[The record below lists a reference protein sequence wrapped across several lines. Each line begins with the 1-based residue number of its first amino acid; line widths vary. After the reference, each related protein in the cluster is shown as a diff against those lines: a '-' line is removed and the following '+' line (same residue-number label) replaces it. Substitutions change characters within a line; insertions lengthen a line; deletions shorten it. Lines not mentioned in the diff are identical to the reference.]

1 MSDNILP
8 SQKIF
13 SIKDARELSRKRL
26 PKLVFDFIDGASGDE
41 KLAEI
46 NSIALDQIRL
56 EPKVLRNVEKR
67 SLNKKVLGYEFNF
80 PFGFA
85 PMGMTNL
92 SWPGADSMLA
102 AESARNNIPT
112 CVSMASTTTLEKM
125 YELSEG
131 HSWMQLYI
139 FQDENFVM
147 ELLERAKNTGYE
159 VAILTVDVPVLSRRT
174 RDDKNGFSYPFKIGP
189 KQFFDFAT
197 HPTWSLS
204 TLMSGIPKPM
214 NYVTSKSGDG
224 VFKRKESRGSTDWN
238 TLKRVR
244 DKWKGKLI
252 VKGVMSPDDA
262 IKIKEA
268 GADAIQVSNHGGR
281 QLDSATAAINM
292 LPLIRKSVG
301 SNFPLIFDS
310 GIRSGSDIVR
320 ALAFGAD
327 YTMIGRPVMYAM
339 GADGKKGLRR
349 IVEIIKEE
357 VSTTLGLVG
366 LNDINDVTSEIVID
380 NTINKVNY

>member
-13 SIKDARELSRKRL
+13 SIKDARDLSRKRL

-67 SLNKKVLGYEFNF
+67 SLKKKVLGYEFDF

-92 SWPGADSMLA
+92 SWPKADSMLA
-102 AESARNNIPT
+102 AESAKNNIPT

-147 ELLERAKNTGYE
+147 ELLDRAKNTGYE

-174 RDDKNGFSYPFKIGP
+174 RDDKNGFAYPFKIGP

-204 TLMSGIPKPM
+204 TLLSGIPKPM

-224 VFKRKESRGSTDWN
+224 IFKRKESRGTTDWD

-244 DKWKGKLI
+244 DKWKGKLVI
-252 VKGVMSPDDA
+252 KGVMSPDDA

-301 SNFPLIFDS
+301 SDFPLIFDS

-366 LNDINDVTSEIVID
+366 LNDINDVTSKIVIE
-380 NTINKVNY
+380 NTINKVTY

>member
-46 NSIALDQIRL
+46 NSRALDQIRL

-67 SLNKKVLGYEFNF
+67 SLKKKVLGYEFDF

-147 ELLERAKNTGYE
+147 ELLDRAKNTGYE

-204 TLMSGIPKPM
+204 TLLSGIPKPM

-224 VFKRKESRGSTDWN
+224 IFKRKESRGSTDWD

-252 VKGVMSPDDA
+252 IKGVMSPDDA
-262 IKIKEA
+262 KKIKEA
-268 GADAIQVSNHGGR
+268 GADAIQVSNHGVR

-301 SNFPLIFDS
+301 NDFPLIFDS

-327 YTMIGRPVMYAM
+327 YAMIGRPVMYAM
-339 GADGKKGLRR
+339 GADGRKGLRR

-357 VSTTLGLVG
+357 ASTTLGLVG
-366 LNDINDVTSEIVID
+366 LNDINDVTSNIVID
-380 NTINKVNY
+380 SAVNKVNY

>member
-46 NSIALDQIRL
+46 NSRALDQIRL

-67 SLNKKVLGYEFNF
+67 SLKKKVLGYEFDF

-147 ELLERAKNTGYE
+147 ELLDRAKNTGYE

-204 TLMSGIPKPM
+204 TLLSGIPKPM

-224 VFKRKESRGSTDWN
+224 IFKRKESRGSTDWD

-252 VKGVMSPDDA
+252 IKGVMSPDDA
-262 IKIKEA
+262 KLIKDA

-301 SNFPLIFDS
+301 SEFPLIFDS

-327 YTMIGRPVMYAM
+327 YAMIGRPVMYAM
-339 GADGKKGLRR
+339 GADGRKGLRR

-357 VSTTLGLVG
+357 ASTTLGLVG
-366 LNDINDVTSEIVID
+366 LNDINDITSNIVID
-380 NTINKVNY
+380 SNVNKVNY

>member
-67 SLNKKVLGYEFNF
+67 SLKKNVLGYEFNF

-112 CVSMASTTTLEKM
+112 CVSMASTTTLEEM

-197 HPTWSLS
+197 HPIWSLS
-204 TLMSGIPKPM
+204 TLMRGIPKPM

-224 VFKRKESRGSTDWN
+224 IFKRKESRGSTDWN
-238 TLKRVR
+238 ALKRVR

-366 LNDINDVTSEIVID
+366 LNDINEVTSEIIIE

>member
-67 SLNKKVLGYEFNF
+67 SLKKKVLGYEFNF

-112 CVSMASTTTLEKM
+112 CVSMASTTTLEEM

-131 HSWMQLYI
+131 NSWMQLYI

-197 HPTWSLS
+197 HPIWSLS

-224 VFKRKESRGSTDWN
+224 IFKRKESRGSTDWN
-238 TLKRVR
+238 ALKRVR
-244 DKWKGKLI
+244 DKWNGKLI

-262 IKIKEA
+262 IKIKDA

-327 YTMIGRPVMYAM
+327 YAMIGRPVMYAM

-366 LNDINDVTSEIVID
+366 LNDINEVTSEIVIE

>member
-46 NSIALDQIRL
+46 NSRALDQIRL

-67 SLNKKVLGYEFNF
+67 SLKKKVLGYEFDF

-147 ELLERAKNTGYE
+147 ELLDRAKNTGYE

-204 TLMSGIPKPM
+204 TLLSGIPKPM

-224 VFKRKESRGSTDWN
+224 IFKRKESRGTTDWD

-252 VKGVMSPDDA
+252 IKGVMSPDDA
-262 IKIKEA
+262 KQIKEA

-301 SNFPLIFDS
+301 NDFPLIFDS

-327 YTMIGRPVMYAM
+327 YAMIGRPVMYAM
-339 GADGKKGLRR
+339 GADGRKGLRR

-357 VSTTLGLVG
+357 ASTTLGLVG
-366 LNDINDVTSEIVID
+366 LNDINDVTSNIVID
-380 NTINKVNY
+380 STVNKVNY

>member
-13 SIKDARELSRKRL
+13 SIKDARDLSRKRL

-67 SLNKKVLGYEFNF
+67 SLKKKVLNYEFDF

-92 SWPGADSMLA
+92 SWPKADSMLA

-125 YELSEG
+125 YELSKG

-147 ELLERAKNTGYE
+147 ELLDRAKNTGYE

-174 RDDKNGFSYPFKIGP
+174 RDDKNGFAYPFKIGP

-204 TLMSGIPKPM
+204 TLLSGIPKPM

-224 VFKRKESRGSTDWN
+224 IFKRKESRGTTDWD

-244 DKWKGKLI
+244 DKWKGKLVI
-252 VKGVMSPDDA
+252 KGVMSPDDA

-301 SNFPLIFDS
+301 SDFPLIFDS

-366 LNDINDVTSEIVID
+366 LNDINDVTSKIVIE
-380 NTINKVNY
+380 NTINKVTY

>member
-46 NSIALDQIRL
+46 NSKALDQIRL

-67 SLNKKVLGYEFNF
+67 SLKKKVLGYEFDF

-92 SWPGADSMLA
+92 SWPRADSMLA

-125 YELSEG
+125 YELSKG

-147 ELLERAKNTGYE
+147 ELLDRAKNTGYE

-197 HPTWSLS
+197 HPIWSLS
-204 TLMSGIPKPM
+204 TLLSGIPKPM

-224 VFKRKESRGSTDWN
+224 IFKRKESRGSTDWD

-252 VKGVMSPDDA
+252 IKGVMSPDDA
-262 IKIKEA
+262 KQIKEA

-301 SNFPLIFDS
+301 SDFPLIFDS

-327 YTMIGRPVMYAM
+327 YAMIGRPVMYAM
-339 GADGKKGLRR
+339 GADGRKGLRR

-357 VSTTLGLVG
+357 ASTTLGLVG
-366 LNDINDVTSEIVID
+366 LNDVNDLSLIHI
-380 NTINKVNY
+380 

>member
-46 NSIALDQIRL
+46 NSRALDQIRL

-67 SLNKKVLGYEFNF
+67 SLKKKVLGYEFDF

-147 ELLERAKNTGYE
+147 ELLDRAKNTGYE

-197 HPTWSLS
+197 HPIWSLS
-204 TLMSGIPKPM
+204 TLLSGIPKPM

-224 VFKRKESRGSTDWN
+224 IFKRKESRGSTDWD

-252 VKGVMSPDDA
+252 IKGVMSPDDA
-262 IKIKEA
+262 KQIKEA

-301 SNFPLIFDS
+301 SDFPLIFDS

-327 YTMIGRPVMYAM
+327 YAMIGRPVMYAM
-339 GADGKKGLRR
+339 GADGRKGLRR

-357 VSTTLGLVG
+357 ASTTLGLVG
-366 LNDINDVTSEIVID
+366 LNDINDVTSNIVID
-380 NTINKVNY
+380 STVNKVNY